1 MIKWTVTGLLA
12 AAGIILGADGCI
24 AATVEKV
31 SAPKEYLLWLE
42 ELKSDMKGRGIS
54 LETLAKV
61 YGEENYYHPAPEVVK
76 IDRNQNEFVLTFT
89 DYVNRVLTLNRV
101 SEAREKY
108 KELRSQFSELEQKK
122 GVPLN
127 YLIAFW
133 GMETN
138 FGRHFGNYRVV
149 EALTTLS
156 YDKRRPKF
164 FREELYQALKII
176 DTWGMDHNQIEG
188 SWAGAM
194 GHFQFMPSTFN
205 AYAVDYNG
213 DGKIDIWHSFEDAAG
228 SAANYLQKAGWQA
241 GEPWGMEVSL
251 PWNFDYALTGRRRVK
266 TAAEWKKL
274 GVKTSAGKIL
284 PVADNSEW
292 AVIVPE
298 GRKGKAF
305 LVGHNFNVIMKWNR
319 SENYALAIGM
329 LADYAVSSRKWRAVS
344 APQTMRVKAKDV
356 MKIQSFINKTT
367 NSKLD
372 EDGQLGSK
380 TREAVQKIQRKAKM
394 PADGYPDYQ
403 LLNKINCYNPEI
415 GFAVPVQPRKLHRQ
429 K

>member
-1 MIKWTVTGLLA
+1 MTKWMVTGLLA
-12 AAGIILGADGCI
+12 AAGIVWGANGY
-24 AATVEKV
+24 AASAEKV
-31 SAPKEYLLWLE
+31 SAPKEYMQWLD
-42 ELKSDMKGRGIS
+42 ELKKDMSRRGIS
-54 LETLAKV
+54 TETLAKV
-61 YGEENYYHPAPEVVK
+61 YAEDYYHPAPEVVK
-76 IDRNQNEFVLTFT
+76 IDRNQNEFVLTFS
-89 DYVNRVLTLNRV
+89 DYANRVVTAKRV
-101 SEAREKY
+101 AEAREKY
-108 KELRSQFSELEQKK
+108 KELYPSFKRLEKK
-122 GVPLN
+122 NGVPFN

-138 FGRHFGNYRVV
+138 FGRHFGNYRVT
-149 EALTTLS
+149 EALTILS

-176 DTWGMDHNQIEG
+176 DTWGLDHNHMEG

-228 SAANYLQKAGWQA
+228 SAANYLQQAGWKA

-251 PWNFDYALTGRRRVK
+251 PWDFDYALTGRQKSK
-266 TAAEWKKL
+266 TVGEWEKL
-274 GVKTSAGKIL
+274 GVRTVDGKKL
-284 PVADNSEW
+284 KLSGGSEW

-298 GRKGKAF
+298 GKKGKAF

-329 LADYAVSSRKWRAVS
+329 LADYAASEKKWQAVEAPSS
-344 APQTMRVKAKDV
+344 MRVKAKDV
-356 MKIQSFINKTT
+356 AKIQAFINKIMH
-367 NSKLD
+367 SKLD

-380 TREAVQKIQRKAKM
+380 TREAIQKVQRKAKM

-403 LLNKINCYNPEI
+403 LLNKVNRYNPEM
-415 GFAVPVQPRKLHRQ
+415 GFAVPVPPRKLHRQ